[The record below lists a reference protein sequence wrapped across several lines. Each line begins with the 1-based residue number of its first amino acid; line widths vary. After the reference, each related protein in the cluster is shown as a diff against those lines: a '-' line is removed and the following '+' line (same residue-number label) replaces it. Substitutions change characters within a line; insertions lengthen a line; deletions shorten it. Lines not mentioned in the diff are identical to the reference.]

1 MVYRSLVVDTISD
14 KYALNDR
21 TGIAFVYFNYQD
33 QVLQKPTKILAAL
46 IKQLCR
52 KKKIIPD
59 HLKQFYNSYSR
70 DAEIPSY
77 EKLQAQLVELS
88 RTSFDQVFFIMDALD
103 ECENRTQFLPFIT
116 ALARES
122 SCTLKVF
129 VTSRREKDI
138 LSTFTRGAA
147 GFPTIQVEA
156 TRVDADIAAFVHF
169 EIDRRTGE
177 DNFCVIDQGLRDKI
191 EKTLVSQSNGMW
203 VD

>member
-1 MVYRSLVVDTISD
+1 METISN

-33 QVLQKPTKILAAL
+33 QTLQKPTKILAAL

-52 KKKIIPD
+52 KKKDIPD
-59 HLKQFYNSYSR
+59 HLKQFYRSYSR
-70 DAEIPSY
+70 EAEIPSY
-77 EKLQAQLVELS
+77 EKLQSQLVELS
-88 RTSFDQVFFIMDALD
+88 GTSFDQVFFVIDAMD
-103 ECENRTQFLPFIT
+103 ECENRKQFLPFVT
-116 ALARES
+116 TLARES
-122 SCTLKVF
+122 SCILKVF

-138 LSTFTRGAA
+138 LTTFTRGTA

-156 TRVDADIAAFVHF
+156 TKVDADIAAFVHF
-169 EIDRRTGE
+169 EIGRRTGD
-177 DNFCVIDQGLRDKI
+177 DNFCVIDQELQDKI